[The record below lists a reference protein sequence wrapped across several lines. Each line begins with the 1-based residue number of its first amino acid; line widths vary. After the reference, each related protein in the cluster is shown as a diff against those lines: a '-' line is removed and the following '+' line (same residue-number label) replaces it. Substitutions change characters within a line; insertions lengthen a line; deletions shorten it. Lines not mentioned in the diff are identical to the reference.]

1 MVTAQDIS
9 DNLGIDVTGLIPAE
23 LIESEKQI
31 RIIHVIGQTAYDVIE
46 ADMETGED
54 YEVPGGYLKSA
65 LIYYVAAEL
74 VTVQHNRPDQ
84 RGIFNLNAETARSV
98 NEMGID
104 ETVKHYR
111 NIANRHLQMAI
122 EWIEENATAWT
133 MPELQYERTATIDNK
148 ISYSL

>member
-9 DNLGIDVTGLIPAE
+9 EHIGVTVTGLIPTE
-23 LIESEKQI
+23 LIDSEEKL
-31 RIIHVIGQTAYDVIE
+31 RIIDVIGQTAFDAIE
-46 ADMETGED
+46 ADMASGGD
-54 YEVPGGYLKSA
+54 YEVVGGYLKSA
-65 LIYYVAAEL
+65 LIYYVAAEI
-74 VTVQHNRPDQ
+74 VMVMVNRPDE

-122 EWIEENATAWT
+122 ELIEEKATAWT
-133 MPELQYERTATIDNK
+133 MPELQFKRTATIDNK

>member
-1 MVTAQDIS
+1 MITAQDIS

-65 LIYYVAAEL
+65 LIYYVAAEI
-74 VTVQHNRPDQ
+74 VMVMVNRPDE
-84 RGIFNLNAETARSV
+84 RDNAGTA
-98 NEMGID
+98 I
-104 ETVKHYR
+104 
-111 NIANRHLQMAI
+111 
-122 EWIEENATAWT
+122 
-133 MPELQYERTATIDNK
+133 
-148 ISYSL
+148 

>member
-54 YEVPGGYLKSA
+54 YEVVGGYLKSA

-84 RGIFNLNAETARSV
+84 RGIFNLNAETAQRVQES
-98 NEMGID
+98 GTD
-104 ETVKHYR
+104 ELVKHYR

-122 EWIEENATAWT
+122 EWIEEKATAWT

>member
-9 DNLGIDVTGLIPAE
+9 EHIGVTVTGLIPTE
-23 LIESEKQI
+23 LIDSEEKL
-31 RIIHVIGQTAYDVIE
+31 RIIDVIGQTAFDVIE

-65 LIYYVAAEL
+65 LIYYVAAEI
-74 VTVQHNRPDQ
+74 VMVMVNRPDE
-84 RGIFNLNAETARSV
+84 RGIFNLNAETAQRVQES
-98 NEMGID
+98 GTD
-104 ETVKHYR
+104 ELVKHYR
-111 NIANRHLQMAI
+111 NIANRHLQMALD
-122 EWIEENATAWT
+122 WIKENESTWT

>member
-9 DNLGIDVTGLIPAE
+9 DKLGFDVTALIPAE
-23 LIESEKQI
+23 LIEAEKQI

-84 RGIFNLNAETARSV
+84 RGIFNLNAETAQRVQES
-98 NEMGID
+98 GTD
-104 ETVKHYR
+104 ELVKHYR
-111 NIANRHLQMAI
+111 NIANRHLQMALD
-122 EWIEENATAWT
+122 WINENESTWAL
-133 MPELQYERTATIDNK
+133 PELQFVRTATIDKK